1 MSTQT
6 VIDRFQRDRKSHLED
21 LSTLVRIPSVSA
33 SGFDPAQ
40 VVRSA
45 EATADLMRRR
55 GLENVELLTLEKG
68 VHPYV
73 YGDWMHA
80 VGKPTILFYAHHD
93 VQPPGRDAVWKTP
106 AFEPTPGSDGR
117 LYGRGAADDKA
128 GIVAHT
134 AMVSSW
140 LGAQGKLPVNVKVII
155 EGEEEIGS
163 PHLYDF
169 LKRYRDKLSADVMVL
184 TDAGNWDTG
193 VPALTTLLRGIVTV
207 EIEVRALEGPLHSG
221 MWGGPIPD
229 PTMAL
234 VRMLASLTDANGRI
248 AIPGIYDDV
257 RPLSAEDRK
266 EFERLPTNEAQFR
279 RQARVLPGVELL
291 GKWINPWE
299 PVWRQPALAINAFQA
314 ASREQAA
321 NIICDSA
328 WARVGV
334 RIVPDQHPE
343 KVQKQL
349 LDHLKKQVPWGMLVE
364 FKAEQYAGW
373 WMTEPTGPVF
383 DKARRA
389 LQLGYGKEPLMMGC
403 GGSIPFV
410 DPFARALGGV
420 PALLVGVEDPYT
432 NAHAENESLHL
443 GDFDKAVASQIH
455 LLALLAD

>member
-1 MSTQT
+1 MSAET
-6 VIDRFQRDRKSHLED
+6 VIDQFQQDRRSHVED

-33 SGFDPAQ
+33 SGFDPGQ
-40 VVRSA
+40 VVLSA
-45 EATADLMRRR
+45 KAVADLLRRR
-55 GLENVELLTLEKG
+55 GLENVELLTLEEG
-68 VHPYV
+68 VAPYV

-80 VGKPTILFYAHHD
+80 TDKPTVLFYAHHD
-93 VQPPGRDAVWKTP
+93 VQPPGRDAVWKTRP
-106 AFEPTPGSDGR
+106 FEATLGSDGR

-134 AMVSSW
+134 AMVWSW
-140 LGAQGKLPVNVKVII
+140 LEAQGKLPVNVKVII

-169 LKRYRDKLSADVMVL
+169 LNRYRDKLAADVMVL

-193 VPALTTLLRGIVTV
+193 IPALTTLLRGIVTV

-221 MWGGPIPD
+221 MWGGPVPD

-234 VRMLASLTDANGRI
+234 VRMLASLTDASGRI
-248 AIPGIYDDV
+248 AVPGVYDDV
-257 RPLSAEDRK
+257 RPLSAKERQ
-266 EFERLPTNEAQFR
+266 EFERLPTSEAEFR

-299 PVWRQPALAINAFQA
+299 PIWRQPALAINAFQA

-321 NIICDSA
+321 NIICDTA
-328 WARVGV
+328 WARVGI
-334 RIVPDQHPE
+334 RIVPDQDPA

-349 LDHLKKQVPWGMLVE
+349 LDHLKKQEPWGMRVE
-364 FKAEQYAGW
+364 YKAEHYAGW
-373 WMTEPTGPVF
+373 WMTEPVGPVF

-443 GDFDKAVASQIH
+443 GDFEKAVASQIH
-455 LLALLAD
+455 LLALLAE